1 MILGF
6 LILKRFRFAIIFKPV
21 LKQNLSGLSNS
32 DVESPTRNLS
42 GMSSSGPLFASTV
55 GTLFC
60 TVRVFGIPQKSGQRP
75 SLSQSVNFR
84 CLQAAGRTNK
94 KKHGE
99 GSCDDGGDSLS
110 FPKDHT

>member
-1 MILGF
+1 
-6 LILKRFRFAIIFKPV
+6 
-21 LKQNLSGLSNS
+21 
-32 DVESPTRNLS
+32 
-42 GMSSSGPLFASTV
+42 
-55 GTLFC
+55 
-60 TVRVFGIPQKSGQRP
+60 
-75 SLSQSVNFR
+75 LSQSVNFR